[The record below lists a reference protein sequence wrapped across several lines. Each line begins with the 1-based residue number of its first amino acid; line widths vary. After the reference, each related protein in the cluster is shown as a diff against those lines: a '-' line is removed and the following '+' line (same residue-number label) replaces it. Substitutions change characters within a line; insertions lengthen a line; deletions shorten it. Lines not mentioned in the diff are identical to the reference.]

1 MSRTT
6 DSLQQHQEDQAA
18 TLLQPAQLHRVGRQL
33 SIVAL
38 VVSVAYLVWRSVWSL
53 HSKSGVVAWWLALP
67 TLVLEISGV
76 ATVALL
82 VWALWRSGTDD
93 SIAPTS
99 ARPTK
104 LDYDVVVVA
113 TARTAQ
119 DLRATL
125 VSLQLDAS
133 PPNTVVVDLGAR
145 TDIVQIALEFGATFH
160 DSAPTDPSG
169 LAAALSSSERD
180 FFLLLNAG
188 DVPAADAVSTLMH
201 WVTDSSIGV
210 VQGVVGSAPG
220 VASEDAPNA
229 RHELTFERTALNP
242 GLGRRGT
249 GIVTGSG
256 ALVRRSALA
265 GLELGNGS
273 RQQTLFE
280 LMPRLAANSIR
291 VVSASG
297 VAVVVETPLIDSS
310 AVAANRAAM
319 AAAGWQLLV
328 GKNGAVRARHIRL
341 RDRLA
346 LAAWSMRSADRVRR
360 VLLAAIVF
368 GALLSGQAPF
378 NPTLPAIVYLWLPM
392 FLTSSASLTLLS
404 NGAMR
409 PGDRVRNSVRS
420 MKVSMALVIA
430 INAVLLIRGISDRFT
445 HALRPMDKD
454 IQIGLT
460 AVALWLLGAAL
471 DSMRLLAWRRHS
483 RRALR
488 LQASG
493 TARLDEYGV
502 YVSDITMFGAGLL
515 ADQSVRIREGGTHR
529 LTFTVPSESGVTSL
543 DIPCVI
549 RNVRADLAGAWRI
562 GVEFYDADQWALNA
576 LAESCAVIP
585 ARASMAGSYV
595 GVRQVNLPISAGASP
610 GRIALRA
617 ATLFALLAVVLS
629 IAPIDVEATGPT
641 TRRVVGTVVDDGTSA
656 QAVSNIPVVAVCSTN
671 AGPDGT
677 FGTADDAYGTV
688 LNTTTDA
695 LGQYGLDVAGAAC
708 WLSVEPPLPS
718 NQPTIVAQMPVEE
731 LTETPAVINL
741 GGTGTI
747 TMAPATL
754 ANHSDTDTNIANTPN
769 ATHPAPRAPS
779 ATPTTAASYLKNL
792 PSPSS
797 QQVENAPQTTGS
809 KLSVLMVMLMVAL
822 LAGSVMLSSAPASR
836 VRLPISQ

>member
-6 DSLQQHQEDQAA
+6 DSLQQHHENQAA
-18 TLLQPAQLHRVGRQL
+18 TALQPAQLHRVGRQL
-33 SIVAL
+33 SVIAL
-38 VVSVAYLVWRSVWSL
+38 LVSVAYLVWRSVWSL
-53 HSKSGVVAWWLALP
+53 HSTTGLVTWWLAVPALA
-67 TLVLEISGV
+67 LEISGV
-76 ATVALL
+76 ATVAVF
-82 VWALWRSGTDD
+82 VWALWRSGADD
-93 SIAPTS
+93 SVAATS
-99 ARPTK
+99 ARPMK
-104 LDYDVVVVA
+104 LDHDVVVIA

-125 VSLQLDAS
+125 VSLQHDATS
-133 PPNTVVVDLGAR
+133 PKAIVVDLAAR
-145 TDIVQIALEFGATFH
+145 NDIVQIALEFGATFQ
-160 DSAPTDPSG
+160 DSAANDTTG
-169 LAAALSSSERD
+169 LAAAFAASEHE

-188 DVPAADAVSTLMH
+188 DVPAVDAVQTLMH
-201 WVTDSSIGV
+201 WVSDSSIGV

-242 GLGRRGT
+242 GLGRWGT

-256 ALVRRSALA
+256 ALVRRSALTDLDLCS
-265 GLELGNGS
+265 GT
-273 RQQTLFE
+273 RHQTLFE
-280 LMPRLAANSIR
+280 LMPRLAANGIR

-310 AVAANRAAM
+310 AVAANRAAV
-319 AAAGWQLLV
+319 ASAGWQLLV
-328 GKNGAVRARHIRL
+328 GKNGAVRARGIHL

-360 VLLAAIVF
+360 VVLAAIIF
-368 GALLSGQAPF
+368 ASLLAGRAPF
-378 NPTLPAIVYLWLPM
+378 TPSIPALAYLWLPM

-404 NGAMR
+404 NGALR

-420 MKVSMALVIA
+420 MNVSMILVMA

-445 HALRPMDKD
+445 HALRPMDKN

-515 ADQSVRIREGGTHR
+515 ADQSVRVREGGTHR
-529 LTFTVPSESGVTSL
+529 VSFTVPSESGITSL
-543 DIPCVI
+543 DIPCVV
-549 RNVRADLAGAWRI
+549 RNVRADMAGAWRI

-585 ARASMAGSYV
+585 ARASMAGSHV
-595 GVRQVNLPISAGASP
+595 GVRQVNIPLAAGASP
-610 GRIALRA
+610 GRFALRVG
-617 ATLFALLAVVLS
+617 TLFALLAVVLS
-629 IAPIDVEATGPT
+629 IAPIDVEATAPVS
-641 TRRVVGTVVDDGTSA
+641 RRVVGTVVADETSTES
-656 QAVSNIPVVAVCSTN
+656 VSGIPVVAVCSTN
-671 AGPDGT
+671 AGPDGA

-688 LNTTTDA
+688 LSTTTDA
-695 LGQYGLDVAGAAC
+695 LGQYGLDVTGEAC
-708 WLSVEPPLPS
+708 WLSVEPPLPDG
-718 NQPTIVAQMPVEE
+718 QPATVAQMPVDE
-731 LTETPAVINL
+731 LTENPAVINL

-747 TMAPATL
+747 TMAPAPMTNRL
-754 ANHSDTDTNIANTPN
+754 DVDTTIAKPSNVTN
-769 ATHPAPRAPS
+769 ATPITSQAA
-779 ATPTTAASYLKNL
+779 TAAGASQLRNL

-797 QQVENAPQTTGS
+797 QQVDTNLQTTGG
-809 KLSVLMVMLMVAL
+809 KFSVLMVLLMVAL

-836 VRLPISQ
+836 VRRPISQ